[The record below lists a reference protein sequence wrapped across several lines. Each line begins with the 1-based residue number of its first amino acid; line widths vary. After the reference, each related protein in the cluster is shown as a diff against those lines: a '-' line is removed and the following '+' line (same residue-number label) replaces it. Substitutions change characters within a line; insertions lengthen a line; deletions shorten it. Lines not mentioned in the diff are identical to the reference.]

1 MNTWRAVRAPVL
13 LGLATLAAVVGTVL
27 VTSAGTDRLLDPTS
41 TGPAGAR
48 ALAGVLRAQGITVE
62 RVGNVGAIAG
72 RAGAGATVFVPVPQQ
87 LPAGA
92 LRALARLPGR
102 PALVVVGPDTA
113 ELTALGLPV
122 RAEGVTPVR
131 SRHPGCD
138 LPAAVT
144 AGTAETGGITYAAA
158 VPADTC
164 YSGGGR
170 PSLLVVPGPPR
181 VTIVGTPTPFTNDR
195 IGYDGNAA
203 LALGLLGTR
212 PRLLW
217 LAPAPPTAATGGGQT
232 ALVDLLPTGAL
243 AAAGQLVV
251 AGVLLVAW
259 RGRRL
264 GPVVGESLPVV
275 VRAGETVIGRARLTA
290 AAGARNV
297 AAGDLRGAA
306 RRRLA
311 HRVGVPPDASR
322 ETLIDA
328 VARRT
333 GRSPAS
339 LGELLY
345 GAPAGTDISDDRAL
359 VRLADALDREVQR
372 T

>member
-1 MNTWRAVRAPVL
+1 MSTWRALRAPAV
-13 LGLATLAAVVGTVL
+13 LGLAALAAVLGTVL
-27 VTSAGTDRLLDPTS
+27 LTSAGSDLMLDPTS
-41 TGPAGAR
+41 TGPVGAR
-48 ALAGVLRAQGITVE
+48 ALAGVLRERGVTVE
-62 RVGNVGAIAG
+62 RVGSVGAAAG
-72 RAGAGATVFVPVPQQ
+72 RSGAGTTVFVPVPQQ
-87 LPAGA
+87 VSAGA
-92 LRALARLPGR
+92 LRALTRLPGR
-102 PALVVVGPDTA
+102 PALVVVGPDDA
-113 ELTALGLPV
+113 ELAALGLPV
-122 RAEGVTPVR
+122 RAEGTTPVR

-138 LPAAVT
+138 LPAAVA
-144 AGTAETGGITYAAA
+144 AGTAETGGTTYAAA
-158 VPADTC
+158 VAADTC

-170 PSLLVVPGPPR
+170 PSLLVVPGRPR

-195 IGYDGNAA
+195 LGQDGNAA

-217 LAPAPPTAATGGGQT
+217 LVPTPAATASGGGQT
-232 ALVDLLPTGAL
+232 ALVDLLPVGVL
-243 AAAGQLVV
+243 AATGQLVV
-251 AGVLLVAW
+251 AGLLLVAW

-264 GPVVGESLPVV
+264 GPVVGEPLPVV
-275 VRAGETVIGRARLTA
+275 VRSSETVIGRARLTA
-290 AAGARNV
+290 AAGARDV
-297 AAGDLRGAA
+297 AAADLRGAA

-345 GAPAGTDISDDRAL
+345 GAPSGTDVSDDRAL